1 MSICRMVAV
10 VVWFT
15 VPVITASAQEYPS
28 RVIRLIV
35 PTTPGGSVD
44 ILGRLLGT
52 RLHERMGQPV
62 VVENRAGAGQMIG
75 AEVVAKAA
83 PDGHTLL
90 MTTTTYVT
98 SASIRSNL
106 PFDPVTDLAGI
117 ALVGSGPFLL
127 VVHPSMPVKSVKELI
142 ALART
147 QPAQLNYG
155 SAGAG
160 SIPHFATELFA
171 AGAKI
176 KIVHV
181 PYKSLAPAVTDTV
194 GGHVQMLI
202 GSLPSV
208 WPQVKANR
216 LRALAVTSGKRS
228 AFVPEL
234 PTVSDSGVPGY
245 DVQQWW
251 GMFAPGKTSKDII
264 GKLNSEVNRLLA
276 MEDVKTRLAAEGA
289 EPALLTPA
297 AFSAMVGSEIARW
310 RKVVQELKIKVD

>member
-1 MSICRMVAV
+1 MRLIAAV
-10 VVWFT
+10 VVSMV
-15 VPVITASAQEYPS
+15 VPLPATAQEYPS
-28 RVIRLIV
+28 RVIRWSV
-35 PTTPGGSVD
+35 PTTAGGSVD
-44 ILGRLLGT
+44 ILSRLLGGK
-52 RLHERMGQPV
+52 LHERMGQPV
-62 VVENRAGAGQMIG
+62 VIENRPGAGQMIG

-83 PDGHTLL
+83 PDGHTLI

-98 SASIRSNL
+98 SAAIRPNL
-106 PFDPVTDLAGI
+106 PFDPVNDLAGI
-117 ALVGSGPFLL
+117 TLVGSGPFLV
-127 VVHPSMPVKSVKELI
+127 VVHPSMPVKNLKELI
-142 ALART
+142 ALASAR
-147 QPAQLNYG
+147 PGQLNYG

-160 SIPHFATELFA
+160 SIPHFATELLG

-176 KIVHV
+176 RIVHV
-181 PYKSLAPAVTDTV
+181 PYKSLAPAVTDAV

-234 PTVSDSGVPGY
+234 PTVSEAGVPGY

-264 GKLNSEVNRLLA
+264 AKLNSEVNRQLA
-276 MEDVKTRLAAEGA
+276 MEDVKVRLAAEGA
-289 EPALLTPA
+289 EPVQVTPSE
-297 AFSAMVGSEIARW
+297 FSAMVKSEIGRW
-310 RKVVQELKIKVD
+310 RKVVQELKIKAE